1 MGESE
6 RKDIHRIGILGG
18 TFDPVH
24 IGHLILGEE
33 ARFQLGL
40 EKILFMPSHNPP
52 HKTDRA
58 GRAADAQ
65 RVEMLRLAIASN
77 PHFEL
82 SMTEMER
89 PGLSYTYQTLEVL
102 NMASPGTEFVL
113 IIGGD
118 CLFDFET
125 WMKPE
130 RIAAGASMAVG
141 SRGLH
146 SAEELTEKAAELTD
160 RYGARIYILDLN
172 PVSVSSSMLRDYLS
186 FGRSLR
192 YYVPPEVLSYME
204 KEKLYRGTR

>member
-1 MGESE
+1 MDELE
-6 RKDIHRIGILGG
+6 RKDNPKVGILGG

-33 ARFQLGL
+33 SRFQLGL
-40 EKILFMPSHNPP
+40 NRILFMPSHNPP

-58 GRAADAQ
+58 GRASDMQ

-89 PGLSYTYQTLEVL
+89 PGLSYTYQTLEHL
-102 NMASPGTEFVL
+102 NKVSPETEFIL

-130 RIAAGASMAVG
+130 RIAAGASIAVG

-146 SAEELTEKAAELTD
+146 STDELLGRAAELTEK
-160 RYGARIYILDLN
+160 YGARIYMLDLN
-172 PVSVSSSMLRDYLS
+172 PVSVSSSMLRDYRS
-186 FGRSLR
+186 RGRSLR
-192 YYVPPEVLSYME
+192 YYVPREVLSYME
-204 KEKLYRGTR
+204 KEKLYI